1 MGATIE
7 GLYRQDIYEIP
18 TDAIRELIINA
29 MVYRSYLD
37 YGTIQIAVYDNRMEI
52 TSSGKLQMGQTLERM
67 KEGFQNQK

>member
-52 TSSGKLQMGQTLERM
+52 TSGKLPMGQTLERM